1 MLSLAHSVVR
11 PLQESELPLANE
23 WALHEGW
30 NPGCADARLFNEVD
44 PGSLMVLEVEGAPA
58 GVISSVRFGDGR
70 GFIGF
75 FVLAPERRHSR
86 NAWLLVRASLDRI
99 GEHPF
104 GSETIFPLVRTYE
117 RYGLKPY
124 YHTHSYQGV
133 ASATPPKWRADVT
146 PAEPA
151 DINELADHD
160 AENTGVDR
168 RRFFRAWA
176 ALPRSLVLVSR
187 AGGRLRGFGVARICH
202 EGVRIGPLQA
212 EDPATAEA
220 LFDALSGLAPGQPIE
235 IDCSEPNPDAGR
247 LALAKGLAITSSTAR
262 LYNGEPP
269 RARLERVYGIMSYA
283 LG

>member
-30 NPGCADARLFNEVD
+30 NPGCADARIFNEVD
-44 PGSLMVLEVEGAPA
+44 PGSLMVLDIEGVPS
-58 GVISSVRFGDGR
+58 GVISAVRFGDGR

-86 NAWLLVRASLDRI
+86 NAWLLVRATIDRM
-99 GEHPF
+99 GKDLF

-117 RYGLKPY
+117 RYGVKPF
-124 YHTHSYQGV
+124 YHTHSYQGI
-133 ASATPPKWRADVT
+133 APITPPRWRADVA
-146 PAEPA
+146 PAEHT
-151 DINELADHD
+151 DIEELADYD

-176 ALPRSLVLVSR
+176 SLPHSLVLVARS
-187 AGGRLRGFGVARICH
+187 GGRLRGFGVARACH

-220 LFDALSGLAPGQPIE
+220 LFDGLSGLAPGQSIE

-247 LALAKGLAITSSTAR
+247 LAMAKGLLRTSSTAR
-262 LYNGEPP
+262 LYKGEPP